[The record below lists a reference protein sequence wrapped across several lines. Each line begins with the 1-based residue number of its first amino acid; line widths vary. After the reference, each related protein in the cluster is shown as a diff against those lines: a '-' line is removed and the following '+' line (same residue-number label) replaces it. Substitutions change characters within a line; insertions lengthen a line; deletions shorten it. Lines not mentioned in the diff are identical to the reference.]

1 MALSKASIL
10 AAKDTKLSEA
20 LPVPEWGGEVYI
32 KTLSGTERDAF
43 EDAYAEN
50 KMKAFRCRF
59 LVLTLSDDKGQR
71 LFEDGDVAELGKK
84 SSVVINRLFEAAWK
98 HNAFT
103 NEAVESLGEGSP
115 DGQSGGS
122 TSA

>member
-1 MALSKASIL
+1 MSLGKAAIL
-10 AAKDTKLSEA
+10 AARDTKLSNA
-20 LPVPEWGGEVYI
+20 ISVPEWGGEVYI

-50 KMKAFRCRF
+50 KMQAFRCRF

-71 LFEDGDVAELGKK
+71 LFEDADVTELGKK

-115 DGQSGGS
+115 EGQSGGS
-122 TSA
+122 ISA